1 MERPNNIPI
10 CSACF
15 DFTPDGSKFEK
26 STIVIA
32 PIVSEQIGNGIWK
45 TAWACNKAKFC
56 RNRECLYS
64 KGSSSRNDGSEGE
77 SPFYSVGNR

>member
-15 DFTPDGSKFEK
+15 DFTPDGNKFEK
-26 STIVIA
+26 FTIVVA
-32 PIVSEQIGNGIWK
+32 PIVSSHLGDGIWK
-45 TAWACNKAKFC
+45 TAWACSRGKFC
-56 RNRECLYS
+56 KNRECIYS
-64 KGSSSRNDGSEGE
+64 KGSNRNDESEGD